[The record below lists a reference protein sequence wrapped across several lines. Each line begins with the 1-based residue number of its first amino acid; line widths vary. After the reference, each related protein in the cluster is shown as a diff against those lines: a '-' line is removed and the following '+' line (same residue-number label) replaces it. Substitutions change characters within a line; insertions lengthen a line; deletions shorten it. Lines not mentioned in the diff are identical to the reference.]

1 MPQLGLGPSRVYPD
15 QVMSVTILNPCGI
28 VNYTSNFSVGADNFV
43 AGAANPN
50 VSLTITGNVDSIGGI
65 NDVLQVTFQDTGI
78 ISSTKSLE
86 NSTSIAAATGGC
98 SYNITFRYRF
108 PSTNAVIF
116 KILEVSIGSAS
127 IVVDSV
133 DKVSD
138 TWFLFSGTIVAGQP
152 GTLKFTFPVASSMTP
167 DTVYLKDIV
176 INNAN

>member
-1 MPQLGLGPSRVYPD
+1 MPQLGLGASRIYPD
-15 QVMSVTILNPCGI
+15 QVMPVAILDACGI
-28 VNYTSNFSVGADNFV
+28 VNYTSNFSAGVDNFV

-50 VSLTITGNVDSIGGI
+50 VSLTVTGNVDSIGGI
-65 NDVLQVTFQDTGI
+65 NDVLQLTFQDVGI
-78 ISSTKSLE
+78 VTPTKSLE
-86 NSTSIAAATGGC
+86 NSTSISAATGGC

-108 PSTNAVIF
+108 AATNAVIF

-152 GTLKFTFPVASSMTP
+152 GTLKFTFPVASSLTP